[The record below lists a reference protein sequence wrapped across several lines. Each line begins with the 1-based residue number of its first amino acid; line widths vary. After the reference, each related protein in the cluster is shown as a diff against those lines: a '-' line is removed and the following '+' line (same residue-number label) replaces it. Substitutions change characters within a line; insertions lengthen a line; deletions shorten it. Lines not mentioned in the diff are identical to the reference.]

1 MSSYLDKKENKKK
14 KAWWLGL
21 SGCNPILYIF
31 SLPLPHSLDY
41 VKYYY
46 LRGSKT
52 SIFHRT
58 AMHMTYSHASA
69 SKTQKGVL
77 MYKAPS
83 LEFKVF
89 KSFELMRIQ
98 YI

>member
-14 KAWWLGL
+14 IAWWLGL
-21 SGCNPILYIF
+21 SGCNAILYIF
-31 SLPLPHSLDY
+31 SLPLPHSSDY
-41 VKYYY
+41 VKDYY

-58 AMHMTYSHASA
+58 ALGMTYSHVLA